1 MHRHHNE
8 LRGILRAKKMQSD
21 IMPTVD
27 ATGTKNNH
35 RRPCGRPYLPDKITN
50 DDLQLIR
57 LSRPGDELDCLHAF
71 VGVHC

>member
-1 MHRHHNE
+1 MNRHHNE
-8 LRGILRAKKMQSD
+8 KSD

-27 ATGTKNNH
+27 AGDKKNH
-35 RRPCGRPYLPDKITN
+35 QRPCGRPYLPDKITN

-71 VGVHC
+71 VGVHG